1 MSFNHLIAKQLQV
14 YIHLRS
20 GGALAELEPIDIT
33 VKAINNLEPEAES
46 EPDQSQLSS
55 EQSNLAQSQMSKQS
69 EPDQSQSQLSNR
81 SEVPIEEDVQEGG
94 RKEQEEQGNDKDEER
109 QPEGERHED
118 GEELGILKGI
128 ISSIVP

>member
-1 MSFNHLIAKQLQV
+1 M
-14 YIHLRS
+14 RS